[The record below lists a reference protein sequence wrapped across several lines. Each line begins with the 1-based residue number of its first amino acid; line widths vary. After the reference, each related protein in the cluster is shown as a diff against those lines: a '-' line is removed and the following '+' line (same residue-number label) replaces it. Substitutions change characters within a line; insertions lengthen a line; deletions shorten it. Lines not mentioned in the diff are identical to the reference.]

1 MDAILKV
8 NGLKKYY
15 GKGETLVK
23 ALDGVDL
30 EIERGRFTAVIG
42 TSGSGKSTLL
52 NMLGGLDT
60 PTEGSIRVGGTE
72 LASLNS
78 EQATIF
84 RRKQIGFVFQNY
96 NLIPVLSVWENI
108 IFPITLDDRRPDRD
122 FILQVVRLLG
132 LEKKLD
138 SLPNNLSGG
147 QQQRVAIA
155 RALASKP
162 AIILAD
168 EPTGNLDTR
177 TSDDVIGLL
186 KMTGKE
192 FNQTIVMIT
201 HNPEIAQMADRIV
214 RLEDGR
220 IVRLED
226 GRIVR
231 TEDGRIVRTED
242 RHIVRTE
249 GGRIAAQ

>member
-1 MDAILKV
+1 MEIVKAV
-8 NGLKKYY
+8 GLKKYY
-15 GKGETLVK
+15 ITDTYEVR
-23 ALDGVDL
+23 ALDGVTFFA
-30 EIERGRFTAVIG
+30 EAGEFVAIVG
-42 TSGSGKSTLL
+42 TSGSGKTTLL
-52 NMLGGLDT
+52 NMIGGLDV
-60 PTEGSIRVGGTE
+60 PTEGGIWIRGN
-72 LASLNS
+72 SLRDM
-78 EQATIF
+78 EAEERTVF
-84 RRKQIGFVFQNY
+84 RRRNIGFVFQQY
-96 NLIPVLSVWENI
+96 NLVPVLSVWENI
-108 IFPITLDDRRPDRD
+108 VFPISLDGRRPDET
-122 FILQVVRLLG
+122 FIMEIVRLLG

-168 EPTGNLDTR
+168 EPTGNLDSK

-214 RLEDGR
+214 RIEDGR
-220 IVRLED
+220 MVS
-226 GRIVR
+226 
-231 TEDGRIVRTED
+231 
-242 RHIVRTE
+242 
-249 GGRIAAQ
+249 Q